1 MSTDKAG
8 ESTVI
13 HDKEQTTTTDLEKQ
27 QHIAADAERSPSSNE
42 SVDQPQEAPK
52 PPTNPW
58 ADPSSFPDGGP
69 QAWMTVAAAS
79 ACFFVSWG
87 WINCIG
93 VFQDYFM
100 RGGHDLSATLTIA
113 DCL

>member
-8 ESTVI
+8 ETALT
-13 HDKEQTTTTDLEKQ
+13 HDKEVTWTTDPEKQ
-27 QHIAADAERSPSSNE
+27 QHDAADAERSPSPTE
-42 SVDQPQEAPK
+42 SLDQTQEAPK
-52 PPTNPW
+52 APANPW
-58 ADPSSFPDGGP
+58 ADPSSFPDGGRE
-69 QAWMTVAAAS
+69 AWSTVAGAA

-100 RGGHDLSATLTIA
+100 RGEHDHLVPDNFAN
-113 DCL
+113 C